1 MPVPRTCRLELL
13 LNVQQLT
20 QTDRLL
26 LNKLLISILCCN
38 FAHDYRNR
46 PFCSPAIFV
55 EFIIDFLTIVCSI
68 ITARN
73 IL

>member
-1 MPVPRTCRLELL
+1 MYIATILTSNTTDCCLINFFVP
-13 LNVQQLT
+13 
-20 QTDRLL
+20 
-26 LNKLLISILCCN
+26 ILCCY

-46 PFCSPAIFV
+46 PFCSPAFFFEFYYLFSNYFV
-55 EFIIDFLTIVCSI
+55 RH

>member
-1 MPVPRTCRLELL
+1 MICLL
-13 LNVQQLT
+13 LKTIIIRNR
-20 QTDRLL
+20 TDRCFLY
-26 LNKLLISILCCN
+26 IPCVY

-46 PFCSPAIFV
+46 PFCSPAFFFEFYYLFSNYFV
-55 EFIIDFLTIVCSI
+55 RH

>member
-1 MPVPRTCRLELL
+1 MYIAEILTSNRTDCCLINFFVP
-13 LNVQQLT
+13 
-20 QTDRLL
+20 
-26 LNKLLISILCCN
+26 ILCCY

-46 PFCSPAIFV
+46 PFCSPAFFFEFYYLFSNYFV
-55 EFIIDFLTIVCSI
+55 RH